1 MIDIRSKTRWV
12 TFFDAHFSVVI
23 FFHYFLILSLFFS
36 GIVFFATFSKNCT
49 LTRAQQIT
57 EPGAIQPLEKIF
69 CSLFRLSA
77 FFFFFAFR
85 NKAQKNLRFL
95 TWMANPHREEA
106 NQSSLYPARKNDQ
119 IVIGWF
125 TLHILL
131 HAFLTVKKVQLFQHQ
146 GLAAFARDCKW
157 ANFRS
162 F

>member
-119 IVIGWF
+119 TNSDRVIHF
-125 TLHILL
+125 THFI
-131 HAFLTVKKVQLFQHQ
+131 ARIFDSKKS
-146 GLAAFARDCKW
+146 AALSAPGFS
-157 ANFRS
+157 S
-162 F
+162 FCSRL